1 MTEELRTQK
10 IKREL
15 TKEEKKERNR
25 AYYLKFIE
33 RCRNH
38 EFVTKEERKTTPG
51 INISPEEKKE
61 AIAIRRRL
69 ATKIRRLKNPEE
81 WNNYMRTYMR
91 EKYRNNEPHRIVQ
104 CAKAKIRRDLK
115 KAASKAQNLTGE
127 QQQNLQYEIVDA
139 S

>member
-38 EFVTKEERKTTPG
+38 EFVTKEERKTTLG

-69 ATKIRRLKNPEE
+69 ATKIRRLKSPEE

-91 EKYRNNEPHRIVQ
+91 EKYRNNEPHRIDQ
-104 CAKAKIRRDLK
+104 RAKAKIRWDLK